1 MNLNCNC
8 PHQWVILAL
17 GAAFSLA
24 SSDALTKKAVKDQD
38 EYLVA
43 WTRLLFTLP
52 VLGVLWFFIKI
63 PEIDRTFILAFFS
76 ALPLEIITVFLY
88 IKALKTSP
96 LSLTLPFLS
105 LTPLFL
111 IFSSSIIAG
120 ETIPVPAQAGIMLI
134 VTGGY
139 MLNISTVRTG
149 LLEPFRA
156 IKKEKGSLYMI
167 VVAFIYSITSSLGKV
182 AIEHSSALF
191 FGITY
196 FTVLVILTAP
206 LSLWFGRKNVK
217 GFFLE
222 GKYKGVIIPGIL
234 YGLMIVFHMLSLDLT
249 KVSYMISVK
258 RLSLLIGVI
267 YGHIF
272 FKEKNFRERLLGT
285 CLMFGG
291 FVILVNAG

>member
-1 MNLNCNC
+1 MPLNCL
-8 PHQWVILAL
+8 HQWVILAL
-17 GAAFSLA
+17 GAAFMLA
-24 SSDALTKKAVKDQD
+24 TSDALTKKAVKNED

-52 VLGVLWFFIKI
+52 LLGVLWFFIEI

-88 IKALKTSP
+88 VKALKTSP

-111 IFSSSIIAG
+111 IFSSKIIAG
-120 ETIPVPAQAGIMLI
+120 ETISLLAGAGIMLI

-139 MLNISTVRTG
+139 MLNISTAKAGV
-149 LLEPFRA
+149 LEPFRA

-167 VVAFIYSITSSLGKV
+167 AVAFIYSITSSLGKV

-206 LSLWFGRKNVK
+206 LSLWLGRKNIK
-217 GFFLE
+217 RFFLE
-222 GKYKGVIIPGIL
+222 GRYKGLFIPGIL

-272 FKEKNFRERLLGT
+272 FKEKNFKERLLGT
-285 CLMFGG
+285 CLMLGG
-291 FVILVNAG
+291 FVILVNSE